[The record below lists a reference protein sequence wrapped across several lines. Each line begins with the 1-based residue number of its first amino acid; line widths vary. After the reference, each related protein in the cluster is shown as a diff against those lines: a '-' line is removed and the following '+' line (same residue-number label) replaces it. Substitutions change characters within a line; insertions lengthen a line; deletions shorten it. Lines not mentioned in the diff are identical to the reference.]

1 VRPLPQPCFAA
12 WEKLKENPVVKKMGF
27 RDWESFIF
35 GPKMPQNILMSRN
48 PSNPFSEMESITK
61 RNLAQF
67 AFHSL

>member
-1 VRPLPQPCFAA
+1 
-12 WEKLKENPVVKKMGF
+12 MGF

-48 PSNPFSEMESITK
+48 PSNPLSEMESITK